1 MSGIIRAASY
11 IERASEA
18 VSQLADAFAGKDVNH
33 VLFFCSAMYDL
44 VELESAIN
52 KHFKGVNISGC
63 TTAGEISPEGYSQGS
78 ITAIGFPNSDFAV
91 SVGCVKDLCNFSPSD
106 ARSLID
112 NLKDDCEKQRQV
124 PISQGCFAITLT
136 DGLSI
141 QEEQFLVQLN
151 AALGSCPNFG
161 GSAGDDID
169 LASTHVFFKDKFYQ
183 DAAIVLL
190 FSTPFEFEVF
200 STHHCVPTDTKLVVT
215 DADVASRTVTELD
228 AEPPAVVYS
237 QSVGIEVESTC
248 PAQFALHPLAVKLGD
263 DYFIRSIQSVGPEN
277 ALRFFCAV
285 EAGIVLNVMQ
295 RTDLIA
301 NIEEQ
306 YTKLLGRLGEP
317 QLIIGF
323 DCFLRRI
330 EAETL
335 EVADKISSLMV
346 KLGIVGM
353 NTYGEQHQ
361 GMHVNQT
368 LTGVAIGKRK
378 RIPELA

>member
-1 MSGIIRAASY
+1 MSGIIRAVSH

-18 VSQLADAFAGKDVNH
+18 VAQLAKAFVGKDVNH
-33 VLFFCSAMYDL
+33 IVFFCSAKYDL
-44 VELESAIN
+44 NELEAALNVHLEGIN
-52 KHFKGVNISGC
+52 VSGC
-63 TTAGEISPEGYSQGS
+63 TTAGEISPDGYSQGS
-78 ITAIGFPNSDFAV
+78 ITAIGFPSSDFAV
-91 SVGCVKDLCNFSPSD
+91 SVGCVKDLSSFSPSD

-112 NLKDDCEKQRQV
+112 TLRDECEQQRQV
-124 PISQGCFAITLT
+124 PISQGCFAITLI

-161 GSAGDDID
+161 GSAGDDIN
-169 LASTHVFFKDKFYQ
+169 LASTHVFHRGKFYQ
-183 DAAIVLL
+183 DAAIVLM
-190 FSTPFEFEVF
+190 FSTAFEFEVF
-200 STHHCVPTDTKLVVT
+200 STHHCIPTNAKLVVT

-228 AEPPAVVYS
+228 ADSPAQVYS
-237 QSVGIEVESTC
+237 HAVGIELESTC

-263 DYFIRSIQSVGPEN
+263 DYFIRSIQRVEPKN
-277 ALRFFCAV
+277 ALKFFCAV
-285 EAGIVLNVMQ
+285 EAGIVLNVME

-301 NIEEQ
+301 NIEDQ
-306 YTKLLGRLGEP
+306 YAKLVSRLGEP

-323 DCFLRRI
+323 DCFLRRL
-330 EAETL
+330 EAEAL
-335 EVADKISSLMV
+335 EIDEQVSSLFV

-361 GMHVNQT
+361 GMHINQT

-378 RIPELA
+378 RVPELA